1 MTRDHHIEKNYEAQ
15 FLSNPMLKAKIE
27 KKIIK
32 KKGSKGKKKE
42 IKRIRIKFDI
52 RAK

>member
-1 MTRDHHIEKNYEAQ
+1 VTRDHHIEKNYETQ

-32 KKGSKGKKKE
+32 KKDLKGKK
-42 IKRIRIKFDI
+42 RD
-52 RAK
+52 